1 MNLSDSE
8 TTKITFTSTPNSG
21 DDISPNHPRCH
32 SLRARVLVTTG
43 VEQGIV
49 SRDGL
54 IAHGR
59 GEAFDY
65 LIGEIT
71 NVFATSAIQA
81 AAAKILLSKKVAISI
96 NGNTA
101 ALVGKDIEKLRV
113 AASAVCEVNLFH
125 PSLER
130 EQRIRDHLL
139 SLGVEEVLLPSPD
152 SILPGI
158 DSNRKFM
165 NSDGLLAADTV
176 IVALEDNDK
185 CEALKKLGKFVIAI
199 DLNPLCRTAKKA
211 DITIVDNLVRV
222 FPRLAEKLLEFRGSA
237 KSRLEDILNAY
248 RNDLILTHAE
258 SKIRRG

>member
-1 MNLSDSE
+1 MMLPDSE
-8 TTKITFTSTPNSG
+8 SKTTNSLSSPKPG
-21 DDISPNHPRCH
+21 DEISLNHPRYH
-32 SLRARVLVTTG
+32 SLKARVLVTSG
-43 VEQGIV
+43 VEKGIV

-65 LIGEIT
+65 LIGEVT
-71 NVFATSAIQA
+71 NDFAHTAIEA

-101 ALVGKDIEKLRV
+101 ALAGADTESLRA
-113 AASAVCEVNLFH
+113 AASAICEVNLFH

-130 EQRIRDHLL
+130 EERIKAHLL
-139 SLGVEEVLLPSPD
+139 SLGVPDVLLPLRD
-152 SILPGI
+152 TVFPGI

-165 NSDGLLAADTV
+165 NPEGILSADTV

-185 CEALKKLGKFVIAI
+185 CEALRKQSKFVIAI

-211 DITIVDNLVRV
+211 DITIVDNLIRV
-222 FPRLAEKLLEFRGSA
+222 FPILTAKIIELRQWPTSRIESILDSYKNDLVLAE
-237 KSRLEDILNAY
+237 
-248 RNDLILTHAE
+248 AE
-258 SKIRRG
+258 AKIRRG